1 MFLLRPISLAALALC
16 SQQTVF
22 AQTSSTES
30 EAALQ
35 TVTVE
40 ASADAS
46 AQGLAKPFA
55 GGQVARG
62 ARVGVLGNRDMMETP
77 FSATSYTSDLIQ
89 DNSLLG
95 GDMATQHLIDKG
107 HTRIACITGPLDKNT
122 AQERL
127 SGYRQAMEKAGLK
140 ILPGYEVCSDFE
152 FEGGLAAMQQLLAL
166 SESTLNQPDAN
177 TLASYGSTASFTV
190 EGGAAEVLGLD
201 LYA

>member
-62 ARVGVLGNRDMMETP
+62 ARNGILGTRDWKESS
-77 FSATSYTSDLIQ
+77 FSSTAYTSQLIEDTQ
-89 DNSLLG
+89 SKSVGDVLLS
-95 GDMATQHLIDKG
+95 D
-107 HTRIACITGPLDKNT
+107 P
-122 AQERL
+122 
-127 SGYRQAMEKAGLK
+127 SVRQARGYGNFQELYMLRGMPVYSDDIAYNGLYGL
-140 ILPGYEVCSDFE
+140 LPRQYVASEFFERVEVLRGANAF
-152 FEGGLAAMQQLLAL
+152 
-166 SESTLNQPDAN
+166 LN
-177 TLASYGSTASFTV
+177 
-190 EGGAAEVLGLD
+190 GAAPGALTEPSTGRLCTRSL
-201 LYA
+201 A